1 MTQKPHFDS
10 LEDTANLIAQQ
21 RGEAGCFIITKHY
34 DGSYSFGTSGMNGD
48 AVRYGLNLGI
58 YYSFIFEEMERTG
71 REH

>member
-1 MTQKPHFDS
+1 MKKLSFDS
-10 LEDTANLIAQQ
+10 LEDTARLIAQE
-21 RGEAGCFIITKHY
+21 RGEAGCFIVTKHH

-48 AVRYGLNLGI
+48 SVRYGLNLAI